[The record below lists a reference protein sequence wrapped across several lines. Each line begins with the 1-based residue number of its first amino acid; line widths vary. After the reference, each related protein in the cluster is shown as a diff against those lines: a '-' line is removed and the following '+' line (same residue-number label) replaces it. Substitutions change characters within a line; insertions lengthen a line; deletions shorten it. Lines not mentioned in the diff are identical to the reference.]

1 MIFSTYSGDTKA
13 VKSIAVKT
21 IAVKAIITKNRQ
33 EGNILFI
40 SIVMLTALSILGL
53 SAMRTSMTEE
63 KISQSVQDLHLATEA
78 AESALRHG
86 QRFLK
91 NAYQRDTDSGFY
103 KTWELDGPP
112 PPDLS
117 ISAWNT
123 GEAPDTS
130 VKPYYQLSSADMQ
143 MDSGVF
149 TSRTQQPLPK
159 FVLEEIAVEGADLTK
174 GHEADEIGDPRE
186 TSYFRVIG
194 RGLGLSDQNEIM
206 LESLII
212 ENTK

>member
-1 MIFSTYSGDTKA
+1 MNLFSYFGRTKA
-13 VKSIAVKT
+13 AELKAVN
-21 IAVKAIITKNRQ
+21 TKQ
-33 EGNILFI
+33 QGNILFI

-91 NAYQRDTDSGFY
+91 NAYQRGTDPGFY

-117 ISAWNT
+117 MDAWNR

-143 MDSGVF
+143 MNSSVF
-149 TSRTQQPLPK
+149 TSRTQQSLPK
-159 FVLEEIAVEGADLTK
+159 FILEEIAVEGADLTK

-194 RGLGLSDQNEIM
+194 RGLGLSDQNEII

>member
-1 MIFSTYSGDTKA
+1 MNISHPRG
-13 VKSIAVKT
+13 KT
-21 IAVKAIITKNRQ
+21 NQ
-33 EGNILFI
+33 QGNILFI

-63 KISQSVQDLHLATEA
+63 KISQSVQDMHLATEA

-91 NAYQRDTDSGFY
+91 NASQRDTDAGFY
-103 KTWELDGPP
+103 KTWELDGPA

-117 ISAWNT
+117 QVAWNK

-130 VKPYYQLSSADMQ
+130 VRPYYQLTAADMQ
-143 MDSGVF
+143 MSGTVF
-149 TSRTQQPLPK
+149 TSLTTQPLPK
-159 FVLEEIAVEGADLTK
+159 FILEEIAVEGADLTK

-186 TSYFRVIG
+186 TSYFRVIS
-194 RGLGLSDQNEIM
+194 RGLGLNQQNEII

>member
-1 MIFSTYSGDTKA
+1 MKSSYVSTGAKQNGS
-13 VKSIAVKT
+13 
-21 IAVKAIITKNRQ
+21 
-33 EGNILFI
+33 ILFV
-40 SIVMLTALSILGL
+40 SIIMLTALSILGI

-91 NAYQRDTDSGFY
+91 TASQRDSDPGFY
-103 KTWELDGPP
+103 KTWELEGPP

-117 ISAWNT
+117 ISAWNL
-123 GEAPDTS
+123 GEGSSTA
-130 VKPYYQLSSADMQ
+130 VKPYYQLTTTDME
-143 MDSGVF
+143 MLGTIF
-149 TSRTQQPLPK
+149 TSKTQQPLPK
-159 FVLEEIAVEGADLTK
+159 FILEEFAVEGADLSK
-174 GHEADEIGDPRE
+174 GHDADELGDPRE

-194 RGLGLSDQNEIM
+194 RGLGLNSENEVI